1 MSKYE
6 KLWKYISTQEENFLT
21 LTFAQIEQIS
31 GLPIDHSFL
40 KYKAELLEYGWAVKK
55 IHMKEQTV
63 DFTEAWDAYD
73 ANCQKIEGK
82 TLLRTDKVPDGMF
95 HIVVSVILKH
105 TDGTY
110 LIMQRNLQKS
120 NGGKW
125 DFTAIGSAKAGE
137 TAEQAAKRELAEE
150 TGITCENLQQIDQ
163 AVRDE
168 FHMIII
174 DFFGTT
180 NCDKDSV
187 ILQKGETIAYK
198 WITREELEKL
208 DTAVLQSTFERDLV
222 IKKELC

>member
-21 LTFAQIEQIS
+21 LTFAQIEQIA

-73 ANCQKIEGK
+73 ANFQKLKG
-82 TLLRTDKVPDGMF
+82 TVLLRTNKVPDGMF
-95 HIVVSVILKH
+95 HLVVSVILKH

-110 LIMQRNLQKS
+110 LLMQRDLQKS

-125 DFTAIGSAKAGE
+125 DFTAIGSAKIGE
-137 TAEQAAKRELAEE
+137 SADQAAKRELAEE
-150 TGITCENLQQIDQ
+150 TGITCTELCEIDR
-163 AVRDE
+163 AVRNE

-174 DFFGTT
+174 DYFGTT
-180 NCDKDSV
+180 DCDKSSV
-187 ILQKGETIAYK
+187 VLQKGETVAYK

-208 DTAVLQSTFERDLV
+208 DTTELQSTFERDLV
-222 IKKELC
+222 IKKGL

>member
-1 MSKYE
+1 MSNYE

-21 LTFAQIEQIS
+21 LTFAQIEQIA
-31 GLPIDHSFL
+31 GFPIEHSFL
-40 KYKAELLEYGWAVKK
+40 KYKTELLEYGWAVKK
-55 IHMKEQTV
+55 IHMKEQTI

-73 ANCQKIEGK
+73 ANFQKIKGT

-95 HIVVSVILKH
+95 HLVVSVMLKH

-110 LIMQRNLQKS
+110 LLMRRDLQKS

-137 TAEQAAKRELAEE
+137 SAEQAAKRELAEE
-150 TGITCENLQQIDQ
+150 TGITCSNLREVDR
-163 AVRDE
+163 AVRNE

-174 DFFGTT
+174 DYFGITDC
-180 NCDKDSV
+180 NKSSV

-198 WITREELEKL
+198 WITREEMEKL
-208 DTAVLQSTFERDLV
+208 DTTQLQSTFERDL
-222 IKKELC
+222 IINKNL